1 MVLALTLSSFLALRS
16 EGQSTQAEEGKP
28 VPLFTGSAGFLTSFD
43 EGEAHLGPIVSPI
56 LLIPL
61 KKRWLL
67 ETRATFESDMVQ
79 EPGLSGFHGKV
90 AKAVDYA
97 QLDFVA
103 NPYLSVTVRRFL
115 TPFGIFNERLYPVWI
130 RNLQTDPLIL
140 PIGIG
145 PSNASTGA
153 MLDRK
158 STRLNS
164 SHSQISYAVFC
175 LKKKNNKPTRDC
187 T

>member
-1 MVLALTLSSFLALRS
+1 MRRFTNTTRRHYACSMVLALTLSTFLVFRS
-16 EGQSTQAEEGKP
+16 DAQSPQSEDVKP

-43 EGEAHLGPIVSPI
+43 GGEAHLGPIVSPV

-61 KKRWLL
+61 KKHWLL

-103 NPYLSVTVRRFL
+103 NAYLTVTVGRFL

-140 PIGIG
+140 AHGNWPQQCEYG
-145 PSNASTGA
+145 SDASG
-153 MLDRK
+153 
-158 STRLNS
+158 RL
-164 SHSQISYAVFC
+164 
-175 LKKKNNKPTRDC
+175 
-187 T
+187 

>member
-1 MVLALTLSSFLALRS
+1 MVLALTLSTFLVFRS
-16 EGQSTQAEEGKP
+16 DAQSPQSEDVKP

-43 EGEAHLGPIVSPI
+43 GGEAHLGPIVSPV

-61 KKRWLL
+61 KKHWLL

-103 NPYLSVTVRRFL
+103 NPYLTVTVGRFL

-140 PIGIG
+140 AHGNWPQQCEYG
-145 PSNASTGA
+145 SDASG
-153 MLDRK
+153 
-158 STRLNS
+158 RL
-164 SHSQISYAVFC
+164 
-175 LKKKNNKPTRDC
+175 
-187 T
+187 